1 MSNFNNKRVCLRK
14 NSFCAEIVSKE
25 TVYIIIERGCSMR
38 RLSNRLSFQVL
49 LIVFFLIIGIGIIV
63 YRVYLSEKVLSV
75 ILHLITISILVII
88 LGNIYIRFWRRQQ
101 DYNHKQ
107 YQYKLEQQAINRQYE
122 YLTRYANDIILLLDE
137 KLKIVYANE
146 RAVLAYG
153 YGLDDLYQ
161 LDSIVDLRAPEVKK
175 TINLLK
181 RAEGADGLV
190 YNTIHQRKDGT
201 IFPIEVSLR
210 SIIVEGKRYYQ
221 AIIRD
226 ITERKKTED
235 ALQEQLHFLQGLID
249 TIPNPIFYKD
259 SNGLYQGCNTAF
271 EVYIGLPKEEIV
283 GKSVYDLSP
292 KELADKY
299 AEMDSVLFNKPDIQT
314 YESAVVYADGTW
326 HDVIFNKASYLN
338 SEGVIA
344 GLVGVIIDI
353 TERKQMEERLQYL
366 ATHDSLTNIPNR
378 YFLEEN
384 LKRVVAK
391 AKRGTISFLLF
402 IDLDNFKLVNDT
414 LGHSAGD
421 NVLITLVN
429 ILKSHLRE
437 EDLLARFGGD
447 EFAILLEG
455 TSVDTGITVAEKL
468 RRTVDESN
476 LGLSYNASYN
486 LTISIGV
493 AKIDGSLDY
502 QKVLS
507 LADTALYSAK
517 DKGRNKVVFMD
528 SNSEINTQLTHT
540 NEIVTLVKKALKEH
554 NFVLYYQPVFGM
566 DESITHYEALIR
578 IKCNNGQLIAPN
590 EFIPVAE
597 RFGLMPQIDQWVVK
611 AALAALQQYPQ
622 IKIFVNISG
631 MSLEDGDFLEFIEAS
646 IRESGVSASRIG
658 FEITETIAV
667 KDFKR
672 AEHWIEWLKRLG
684 CQFALDDFG
693 MGFSSFAYLRMLPV
707 DYLKIDG
714 TFVQNMDKDPT
725 QRALIVAIND
735 VAHTLGKKTI
745 AEFVENK
752 NIFDVLKD
760 LNIDLVQGYYF
771 GKPASVPQGILN

>member
-1 MSNFNNKRVCLRK
+1 
-14 NSFCAEIVSKE
+14 
-25 TVYIIIERGCSMR
+25 MR
-38 RLSNRLSFQVL
+38 RLINRPSLY
-49 LIVFFLIIGIGIIV
+49 VFLVMFLLIIGNGSIAYKI
-63 YRVYLSEKVLSV
+63 YLVEKLESA
-75 ILHLITISILVII
+75 ILHFIVFSTLIII
-88 LGNIYIRFWRRQQ
+88 LGSIFLFLLRRQQ
-101 DYNHKQ
+101 DYYHKQ
-107 YQYKLEQQAINRQYE
+107 HEYELEQLVINHHYE

-137 KLKIVYANE
+137 SLKIRYANE

-153 YGLDDLYQ
+153 YGLDELYQ
-161 LDSIVDLRAPEVKK
+161 LDSIVDLRQPEEKK
-175 TINLLK
+175 TINVLK
-181 RAEGADGLV
+181 EAEGADGLV
-190 YNTIHQRKDGT
+190 YTTVHQRKDGT

-210 SIIVEGKRYYQ
+210 TIIVEGKKYYQ
-221 AIIRD
+221 AINRD
-226 ITERKKTED
+226 ITERKKTEQ

-271 EVYIGLPKEEIV
+271 ESYIGFTKEKIV

-292 KELADKY
+292 RELADQY
-299 AEMDSVLFNKPDIQT
+299 AKMDAVLFNKADVQT
-314 YESAVVYADGTW
+314 YESSVVYADGTR

-338 SEGVIA
+338 SEGVVA

-378 YFLEEN
+378 YYLEES
-384 LKRVVAK
+384 LKRAVAK
-391 AKRGTISFLLF
+391 AKRGTNSFLLL
-402 IDLDNFKLVNDT
+402 IDLDDFKLVNDT

-421 NVLITLVN
+421 NVLISLVN
-429 ILKSHLRE
+429 ILKSNLRE
-437 EDLLARFGGD
+437 EDLLARLGGD
-447 EFAILLEG
+447 EFALLLEG
-455 TSVDTGITVAEKL
+455 ATVDMGITVAEKL

-476 LGLSYNASYN
+476 LGHSNDASYN

-493 AKIDGSLDY
+493 AKIEGSFDY
-502 QKVLS
+502 QKILS
-507 LADTALYSAK
+507 LADTALYAAK
-517 DKGRNKVVFMD
+517 DKGRNKVVFID
-528 SNSEINTQLTHT
+528 SNSKINTQLTHT
-540 NEIVTLVKKALKEH
+540 NETVTLVKKALKEN
-554 NFVLYYQPVFGM
+554 NFVLYYQPVFDM

-578 IKCNNGQLIAPN
+578 IQCNNGQLIAPN

-597 RFGLMPQIDQWVVK
+597 RFGLMLQIDKWVVK

-622 IKIFVNISG
+622 IRFFVNISG

-667 KDFKR
+667 KDFIR
-672 AEHWIEWLKRLG
+672 AEYWIEWLKRLG

-714 TFVQNMDKDPT
+714 TFVRNMDKDPT
-725 QRALIVAIND
+725 QRALIVAINA
-735 VAHTLGKKTI
+735 VAHTLGKKTV

-752 NIFDVLKD
+752 EIFDALKD
-760 LNIDLVQGYYF
+760 LDIDLVQGYYL
-771 GKPASVPQGILN
+771 GKPASVPRGFNGIEDA